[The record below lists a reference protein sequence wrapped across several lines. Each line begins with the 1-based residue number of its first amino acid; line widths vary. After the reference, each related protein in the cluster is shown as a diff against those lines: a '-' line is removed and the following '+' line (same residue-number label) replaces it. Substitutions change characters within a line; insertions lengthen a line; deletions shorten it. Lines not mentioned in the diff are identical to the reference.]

1 MEEQQEPVK
10 KFKAGPVTCAVWQ
23 NPISVGGQLTTI
35 LKASVSRRYRDRDG
49 TWKTSQ
55 SFSRGEL
62 PLAMFTML
70 QAFEFML
77 EQTSEQEISDAV
89 GEVARE

>member
-1 MEEQQEPVK
+1 MEEQKPVK
-10 KFKAGPVTCAVWQ
+10 TFKAGPVTCAVWD
-23 NPISVGGQLTTI
+23 NPISVGGRPTTI

-62 PLAMFTML
+62 PLAMFAML

-77 EQTSEQEISDAV
+77 EKSPEQEISDAV